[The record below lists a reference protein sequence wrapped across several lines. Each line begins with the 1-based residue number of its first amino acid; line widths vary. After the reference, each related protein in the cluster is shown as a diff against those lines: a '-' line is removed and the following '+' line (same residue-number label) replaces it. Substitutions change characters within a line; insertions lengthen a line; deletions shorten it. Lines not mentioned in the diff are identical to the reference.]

1 MSRASCVLAGLM
13 LFIPAQL
20 ACRKTHSS
28 EVTDPAS
35 NSPGGTPTPA
45 VSPYNLGWL
54 VSNSRFIFVGRLTSK
69 NTQKDFHGRV
79 FTRNVFDV
87 QNTIVGNASGT
98 AVTLSTF
105 GGTIG
110 NETFSA
116 SDMPEFVL
124 GQTYLIFT
132 DLARTT
138 YNPVTGDQAGVFVVS
153 NSQMYTYDGQGIAGV
168 QNGLIRLSSAR
179 LDSQLIQGTRVD
191 SVPQP
196 DNPSVQGG
204 VRSVKRT
211 EAGEVRPI
219 QQAEFARLIL
229 AAVQR

>member
-1 MSRASCVLAGLM
+1 M
-13 LFIPAQL
+13 LIITVNL
-20 ACRKTHSS
+20 ACKKPYSS
-28 EVTDPAS
+28 EVADPAR
-35 NSPGGTPTPA
+35 NPLGGTPTPA

-69 NTQKDFHGRV
+69 STKKDSQGRV
-79 FTRNVFDV
+79 FTSNVFEV
-87 QNTIVGNASGT
+87 QNTILGQAPGT

-110 NETFSA
+110 DETFSA
-116 SDMPEFVL
+116 SGMPEFVQ

-153 NSQMYTYDGQGIAGV
+153 NSEIYTYDGQGVAGV
-168 QNGLIRLSSAR
+168 NNGLIQLSAAR
-179 LDSQLIQGTRVD
+179 LDKQLTPGTRVD
-191 SVPQP
+191 GASQP

-204 VRSVKRT
+204 VRAAKRA
-211 EAGEVRPI
+211 EVSEVRPI
-219 QQAEFARLIL
+219 QQVEFSRLIL
-229 AAVQR
+229 AARPR